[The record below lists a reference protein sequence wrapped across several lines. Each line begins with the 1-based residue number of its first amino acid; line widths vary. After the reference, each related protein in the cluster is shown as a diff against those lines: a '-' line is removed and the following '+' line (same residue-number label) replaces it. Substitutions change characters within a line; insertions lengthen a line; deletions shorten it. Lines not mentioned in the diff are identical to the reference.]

1 MESRKTVMDASEF
14 EEILELIEADKRQN
28 ELWEDYCK
36 QHLYAQGIAFEE
48 VLNAIYEL
56 LNKINYGKGR

>member
-1 MESRKTVMDASEF
+1 MDASEF

-28 ELWEDYCK
+28 KLWEDYCK
-36 QHLYAQGIAFEE
+36 QHLYAKGITFEE
-48 VLNAIYEL
+48 VLNVIYEL